1 MDVHKKLKDQ
11 CEKEQKILE
20 EKEEEI
26 TSLSKQ
32 VR

>member
-11 CEKEQKILE
+11 CEKEQIILE

-26 TSLSKQ
+26 KSLSKQ